1 MSLILNG
8 NKRLAICPIILVFP
22 KDFSGIYSRTI
33 RFLKNISLSY
43 AIPGLKEKLWLD
55 YSLAT
60 STLNQMQVLEPDNDA
75 NVHLRWEAVNEQ
87 NEIGPCKSWRVLVI
101 ARKAI
106 MPFEPLVRAAP
117 RDE

>member
-22 KDFSGIYSRTI
+22 KDFLGIYSRTI

-75 NVHLRWEAVNEQ
+75 NVHLR
-87 NEIGPCKSWRVLVI
+87 
-101 ARKAI
+101 
-106 MPFEPLVRAAP
+106 
-117 RDE
+117 